1 MLDIAA
7 LEPLRSVFCKELLFS
22 ADFPVSAS
30 DFCFF
35 ESDVLPVDIFRGGG
49 LSDPLSEE
57 VVLIGLL
64 GLFWFAVW
72 VGEVSGAFETLVFET
87 LWSRSFLNGSTRG
100 VSFLSDGLFGLG
112 DDKGMKLEAAMD
124 ALAVSNRVLGES

>member
-7 LEPLRSVFCKELLFS
+7 LEPLRSVFCKELFFS
-22 ADFPVSAS
+22 ADFLVSAS

-35 ESDVLPVDIFRGGG
+35 ESGVLLVDIFRGGG

-64 GLFWFAVW
+64 GLFWFAAW
-72 VGEVSGAFETLVFET
+72 VGEVSGAFKPLVFET
-87 LWSRSFLNGSTRG
+87 LRSKGFSNGSMRVASFCSNGLSGLEGDRG
-100 VSFLSDGLFGLG
+100 V
-112 DDKGMKLEAAMD
+112 KLEAVMD
-124 ALAVSNRVLGES
+124 ALVLP